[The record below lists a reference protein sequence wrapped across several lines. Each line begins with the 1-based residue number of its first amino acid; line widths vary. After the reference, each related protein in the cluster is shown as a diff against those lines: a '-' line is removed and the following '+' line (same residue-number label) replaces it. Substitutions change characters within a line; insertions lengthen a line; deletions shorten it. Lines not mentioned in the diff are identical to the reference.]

1 MKQKES
7 TGERRVTLGCKG
19 STEKLSGREQVEGRV
34 KTRGKGS
41 TMKNERSSR
50 FGRWNLEHSFK
61 PLVHKGMETTEKL
74 DKPCGVELLRIP
86 SQFRGQ
92 QQYVEGL
99 LLGFLRRKQY
109 VVFVFG
115 GFFWDAKCESLM
127 RIRFSLGLSYKIQN
141 AYCMGWAYIKTIQIS
156 GVVTIISTAYS
167 LRRRAVAFSQ

>member
-7 TGERRVTLGCKG
+7 TGERRVNLGCKR

-50 FGRWNLEHSFK
+50 FGRRNLEYSFK
-61 PLVHKGMETTEKL
+61 PLVHKRMKTTEKL
-74 DKPCGVELLRIP
+74 DKPCGVELLRTP

-99 LLGFLRRKQY
+99 LLGFLLRKQC
-109 VVFVFG
+109 VVFLFFG
-115 GFFWDAKCESLM
+115 GFF
-127 RIRFSLGLSYKIQN
+127 
-141 AYCMGWAYIKTIQIS
+141 
-156 GVVTIISTAYS
+156 
-167 LRRRAVAFSQ
+167 